1 MYIKNFLFISILA
14 VCGQALPSMAQ
25 SDWVSVQEM
34 RQAFFDNYEK
44 KQSESIAIDKRY
56 MALDGDKRNVYIVG
70 CLDKDN
76 TLSVPDIVESIRKQE
91 YTGHLDELQEPL
103 KYMGNE
109 VSGVRRVVWRLSGK
123 EAMSKTQTVKKP
135 KSLSYEC
142 GKHYSI
148 PYINDKGESIDVAY
162 TGERPRPS
170 WTQEV
175 RSEMMGLADLVNQ
188 AWSKEKHDFK
198 TGFAYGCI
206 ALLYV
211 SPEGKLDVDILL
223 PKSPDSNTEKVY
235 NLFRK
240 VVRSLPQWTISYLW
254 RIDGKIFPG
263 RYLKCTLMPHG
274 TWRFTDYLFWN
285 NSSK

>member
-1 MYIKNFLFISILA
+1 MQKTILILLFVAGVLSL
-14 VCGQALPSMAQ
+14 QAQ
-25 SDWVSVQEM
+25 EKWVSVQEM